1 MGEMGL
7 GVGGG
12 GDCQEPIVGAGR
24 VTHLHSTQHFRK
36 ISNFFHK
43 LFREFFQ
50 YLFPF
55 HFNPTSSLILPPWHS
70 IYLTNLSALILCP
83 TLYTAQSFHVLSFTL
98 PSHPNILPS
107 INTLSHP
114 TTLPSHAISQ
124 PPRSALCCSY
134 STLLP
139 SSLFLPFPVFVSSQH
154 PKLSCLL
161 KGSNVLLLQVCPHP
175 LFYPL
180 LSYPLPCLQSY
191 CLLPFASPTRS
202 LP

>member
-1 MGEMGL
+1 MGGSQWVRW
-7 GVGGG
+7 GCRGG

-83 TLYTAQSFHVLSFTL
+83 TLYTALSSHVLSFTIYRPVRPTL
-98 PSHPNILPS
+98 TFCLLLILVSPD
-107 INTLSHP
+107 H
-114 TTLPSHAISQ
+114 
-124 PPRSALCCSY
+124 SALSCH
-134 STLLP
+134 
-139 SSLFLPFPVFVSSQH
+139 FPTYQA
-154 PKLSCLL
+154 C
-161 KGSNVLLLQVCPHP
+161 
-175 LFYPL
+175 PL
-180 LSYPLPCLQSY
+180 LSLPTLLFCSLLSFVLQYPSAFFVVPALSFLCLKLTS
-191 CLLPFASPTRS
+191 
-202 LP
+202 